1 MNLAFWE
8 TALFS
13 KIRDDLFVDDE
24 HYRAFQN
31 VLLDNP
37 RRGEVIPGTNV
48 VRKIRVASAGQ
59 ARGKRGG
66 LRIIYFY
73 IETKSRIILF
83 AAYPKNA
90 SDDLT
95 SAQKNQFQMLPKK
108 KKRGLR
114 DE

>member
-37 RRGEVIPGTNV
+37 RLGEVIPGTNG
-48 VRKIRVASAGQ
+48 VRKIRVASTGQ

-73 IETKSRIILF
+73 IETKFRIILF

-95 SAQKNQFQMLPKK
+95 PAQKKSISDAAQKEKERP
-108 KKRGLR
+108 
-114 DE
+114 